1 MHELGLCE
9 GILEAVERR
18 ADGRR
23 VTRVRLRVGTLLR
36 VAEPALDQAFS
47 LVADGTVAEGAAID
61 LVVVPVR
68 ATCAACGHA
77 TDADEV
83 PVACETCDS
92 GELEVSGGDELVL
105 ESIQLQAP
113 I

>member
-18 ADGRR
+18 AGGRR

-68 ATCAACGHA
+68 TTCAACRQV

-83 PVACETCDS
+83 PVVCAACGS
-92 GELEVSGGDELVL
+92 SELEVSGGDEFVL